1 MYMIIVLRP
10 DATEQQIDHIIEK
23 VKKLGLK
30 PMVSRGVERTI
41 IGVIG
46 PEEIIQVQPLEVY
59 PGVEKVLPILKPY
72 KLVSR
77 DFKKENSVIDL
88 GAGVQIGGEKIV
100 VMAGPCS
107 VENKELLIDI
117 AKRVKSAGALV
128 LRGGAFKPRT
138 SPYSFQGLGEEG
150 LKFLAEAKD
159 ETGLLI
165 VTELMDIRDVDLVA
179 KYADIIQIGARN
191 MQNFNLL
198 KEVGRIKKPVLL
210 KRGMSSTIKELLMSA
225 EYVLSEG
232 NFNVILCERG
242 IRTFEDFTRF
252 TLDINAIPAIKSQS
266 HLPVILDPSHGTGK
280 WGLVPA
286 VSKAAIAAGADG
298 LIIEVHT
305 NPEEALSDGTQS
317 LLPEKFEE
325 LMRDLRK
332 VAEAVGRKL

>member
-1 MYMIIVLRP
+1 MIIVLRP